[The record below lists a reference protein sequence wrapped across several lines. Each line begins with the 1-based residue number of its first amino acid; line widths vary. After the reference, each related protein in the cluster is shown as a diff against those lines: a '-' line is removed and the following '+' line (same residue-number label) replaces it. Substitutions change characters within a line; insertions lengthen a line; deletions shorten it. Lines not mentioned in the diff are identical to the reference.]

1 MTDDQVSRGRCPL
14 FCSPNTNW
22 QIRKKAR
29 TIRLRL
35 PEFLRHRQH
44 NHSTSNF
51 SPYTTTAAAT
61 TTSAMQQQHQEQQQQ
76 RTQQQHRQQ
85 QPDKQRRGL
94 QPAAVNA
101 PRHHDA
107 ITMWEQELAH
117 MERVHWPSRRASVLD
132 DPLAADSRVSPPSPD
147 CRDCAGHDI
156 TFDSAMP
163 LVTGRSMER
172 MQRMARM
179 MTSSPQTTARQPAR
193 EAEQRAAAS
202 AMRAKLSV
210 MTDRQAMA
218 SPAVSPS
225 STPEFGYKKR
235 ARTPLEPDDA
245 PLAKG
250 PRSPTRATQAETLA

>member
-1 MTDDQVSRGRCPL
+1 
-14 FCSPNTNW
+14 
-22 QIRKKAR
+22 
-29 TIRLRL
+29 
-35 PEFLRHRQH
+35 
-44 NHSTSNF
+44 
-51 SPYTTTAAAT
+51 
-61 TTSAMQQQHQEQQQQ
+61 
-76 RTQQQHRQQ
+76 
-85 QPDKQRRGL
+85 
-94 QPAAVNA
+94 
-101 PRHHDA
+101 
-107 ITMWEQELAH
+107 

-202 AMRAKLSV
+202 AVRAKLSV